1 MACPRIT
8 KATNSLS
15 IIKGTGITKH
25 SNQSFFN
32 NKNSSEDNLN
42 FRPYGGIPQPNG
54 RIPQPNGRISQPN
67 GRISQPY
74 GRTSQPYGRTSRPYG
89 RTSRPYGRT
98 LRPYGGTFRPYG
110 GKDILHDNNVL
121 FTHIINNKSIN

>member
-1 MACPRIT
+1 MACHRIT
-8 KATNSLS
+8 KATNSLF

-25 SNQSFFN
+25 SSQSFFN

-42 FRPYGGIPQPNG
+42 YQPNG
-54 RIPQPNGRISQPN
+54 RIPQPNGRISQP
-67 GRISQPY
+67 Y
-74 GRTSQPYGRTSRPYG
+74 GGTSRPYG
-89 RTSRPYGRT
+89 RTF
-98 LRPYGGTFRPYG
+98 RPYGGIFRPYG

>member
-15 IIKGTGITKH
+15 IIKGTGITMH
-25 SNQSFFN
+25 SSQSFFN
-32 NKNSSEDNLN
+32 NKYSSEDNLN
-42 FRPYGGIPQPNG
+42 YQPNG
-54 RIPQPNGRISQPN
+54 RIPQPNGRISRPY
-67 GRISQPY
+67 GGISRPY
-74 GRTSQPYGRTSRPYG
+74 GRTSQPYGRTSQPYG
-89 RTSRPYGRT
+89 GTSRPYGRT
-98 LRPYGGTFRPYG
+98 FRPYGGIFRPYG